1 MDDGRAAK
9 TSAPADAET
18 GAGDAPAPGRQG
30 RHSLS
35 SDIYM
40 RLKKDILSFNL
51 PRGSVLQEAVLA
63 ERYHAS
69 RTPAREALRRLVQEG
84 LTVRRGRNY
93 VVRTFT
99 ADEVQDFYEVREGLE
114 KMAVRLAI
122 ERASDDS
129 LETLPN
135 HIEAQTEATRQGD
148 VSAFNRLD
156 TEFHIAIAAMS
167 GNSLLEREVSLLH
180 DKVMLIRALELSREA
195 GMSNAL
201 RDHQR
206 IVDAILRR
214 NVTVAEAEMRYHVR
228 SVIAL
233 YRGFKEPLPSGL
245 ASAFDPEPTRK

>member
-1 MDDGRAAK
+1 MDGRRAGK
-9 TSAPADAET
+9 TSAPADSDSAA
-18 GAGDAPAPGRQG
+18 GAGEVSATGR
-30 RHSLS
+30 RSLS

-51 PRGSVLQEAVLA
+51 PRGTVLQEAVLA

-129 LETLPN
+129 LETLRQ
-135 HIEAQTEATRQGD
+135 HIEAQTEATRRGD
-148 VSAFNRLD
+148 VATFNRLD
-156 TEFHIAIAAMS
+156 TEFHIAIATMS
-167 GNSLLEREVSLLH
+167 GNLLLEREVSLLH

-214 NVTVAEAEMRYHVR
+214 NITVAEAEMRYHVR

-233 YRGFKEPLPSGL
+233 YRGFKEPPPSGL
-245 ASAFDPEPTRK
+245 DSAFDAEPARK